1 MDKKFFKTRWAF
13 LLYQNTSPSEPLNLY
28 YFTTSP
34 QQVRFKWQS
43 WISKTVWYPC
53 DTLWH
58 LLRILPGLFFVRYWP
73 RANSSE
79 FHSNW
84 HAARKWTNMGHT
96 PQAWFQMVRWV
107 HQVVPGSRGGHWVA
121 RGDENAVKHDLR
133 SWLPLPTS
141 YSILTSFLMIIV
153 WQTEIHISPPRM
165 QQTNKYFRKITQRL
179 EPLELGG

>member
-1 MDKKFFKTRWAF
+1 MSIPTIPKIFHRQN
-13 LLYQNTSPSEPLNLY
+13 LLTLY
-28 YFTTSP
+28 SFTTSR
-34 QQVRFKWQS
+34 QQVKFKWQS

-58 LLRILPGLFFVRYWP
+58 LLRIRPELFFVRYWP

-79 FHSNW
+79 FHSIW
-84 HAARKWTNMGHT
+84 HAAHKWTIMGHT

-121 RGDENAVKHDLR
+121 RGDKKAAKHDLR

-141 YSILTSFLMIIV
+141 YSILIDDHCVANWNTRLST
-153 WQTEIHISPPRM
+153 QNATE
-165 QQTNKYFRKITQRL
+165 K
-179 EPLELGG
+179 